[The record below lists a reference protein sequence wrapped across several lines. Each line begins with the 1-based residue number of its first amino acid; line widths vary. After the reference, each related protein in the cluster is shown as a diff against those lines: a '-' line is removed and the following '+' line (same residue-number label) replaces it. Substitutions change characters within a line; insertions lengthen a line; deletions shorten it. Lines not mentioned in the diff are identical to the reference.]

1 METRYR
7 YNIFISSTFKD
18 MDVERDVLKYNVI
31 PLLNKRYRH
40 FGIEFYPIDLR
51 FGVNTE
57 NMTEAESEDAV
68 LDVCLSKIENSRP
81 FFIALIGDRYGWIP
95 NEDRMQQV
103 LSRLSEEKRKLVIDS
118 KGCSVTEL
126 EILYGAIGGNGENVN
141 HSLFFVRDP
150 ESYEEIPESSKS
162 LYIDGFSDK
171 MQSLKDHILSVLE
184 TKNRKNAFISYS
196 LCWDSKSMSFTNTD
210 RFANTAYQCLCDEI
224 DAEIVHLSSPLKWYE
239 YAITIIKSQIERT
252 REYSS
257 ELFDVKSLVDNV
269 LETKRVLVSGVQG
282 MGKSMLLMHVYRYLQ
297 NMSNV
302 LPLIAIIDTSLH
314 LTQINNIL
322 FLWINLLEQKL
333 SLPYTSDNILEG
345 KGAYHLL
352 QNRLNELVCNL
363 YGIGIKVVCILD
375 GVDSLSTIDSSS
387 ANLLWIPSNLYLL
400 CSCSSMSHLY
410 ESVKSGVHYE
420 YCLDCRKFSV
430 TALVSSFESNYGLV
444 LPAKLKKLLED
455 DSVRPMCV
463 RLFMIMLSHLTAKD
477 FNVIRNSSECSEI
490 DKINNYILNLYQSL
504 PKDIETMFKETVS
517 FVVERLSADWLK
529 EVVAYIVSSGTGLR
543 KEDLALLV
551 GNAWDEL
558 MFERFMSIFNE
569 FFSEDKVTKL
579 WNINNKTIATKF
591 YTKQCV
597 DKLCNIVS
605 DYPNDDLLKK
615 SYFVYY
621 TIIAE
626 NAKIAEKFLCSD
638 EVYNSVENR
647 GYWCEDS
654 VSLIENDRKKIGA
667 LSLVLE
673 KLPSKLKVRLLY
685 AYLSY
690 IPWTL
695 NSNSYL
701 AFAEQIANLDS
712 SVYSVDDSYALAT
725 LNNSAATQVKYFS
738 GLGDLYFRL
747 VDGAYLAYKK
757 CYEIDPSY
765 KDVRNMYRVAVMLKA
780 DILCADGDFN
790 EAMKLYQSI
799 N

>member
-1 METRYR
+1 
-7 YNIFISSTFKD
+7 
-18 MDVERDVLKYNVI
+18 
-31 PLLNKRYRH
+31 
-40 FGIEFYPIDLR
+40 
-51 FGVNTE
+51 
-57 NMTEAESEDAV
+57 
-68 LDVCLSKIENSRP
+68 
-81 FFIALIGDRYGWIP
+81 
-95 NEDRMQQV
+95 
-103 LSRLSEEKRKLVIDS
+103 
-118 KGCSVTEL
+118 
-126 EILYGAIGGNGENVN
+126 
-141 HSLFFVRDP
+141 
-150 ESYEEIPESSKS
+150 
-162 LYIDGFSDK
+162 
-171 MQSLKDHILSVLE
+171 
-184 TKNRKNAFISYS
+184 
-196 LCWDSKSMSFTNTD
+196 
-210 RFANTAYQCLCDEI
+210 
-224 DAEIVHLSSPLKWYE
+224 
-239 YAITIIKSQIERT
+239 
-252 REYSS
+252 
-257 ELFDVKSLVDNV
+257 
-269 LETKRVLVSGVQG
+269 
-282 MGKSMLLMHVYRYLQ
+282 
-297 NMSNV
+297 
-302 LPLIAIIDTSLH
+302 
-314 LTQINNIL
+314 
-322 FLWINLLEQKL
+322 
-333 SLPYTSDNILEG
+333 
-345 KGAYHLL
+345 
-352 QNRLNELVCNL
+352 
-363 YGIGIKVVCILD
+363 
-375 GVDSLSTIDSSS
+375 
-387 ANLLWIPSNLYLL
+387 
-400 CSCSSMSHLY
+400 
-410 ESVKSGVHYE
+410 
-420 YCLDCRKFSV
+420 
-430 TALVSSFESNYGLV
+430 
-444 LPAKLKKLLED
+444 
-455 DSVRPMCV
+455 MCV

-654 VSLIENDRKKIGA
+654 VFLIENDRKKIGA